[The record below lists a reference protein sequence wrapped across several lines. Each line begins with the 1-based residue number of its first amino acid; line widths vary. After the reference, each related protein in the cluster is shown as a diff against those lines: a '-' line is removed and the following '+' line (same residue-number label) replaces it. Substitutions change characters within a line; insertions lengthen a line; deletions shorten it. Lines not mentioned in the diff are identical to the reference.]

1 MDFSHIVIDPA
12 VCQGKPHIKGT
23 HLPVDLLQA
32 QRATGWTDANIRET
46 YPYLTED
53 EVRQALTYPVGA

>member
-23 HLPVDLLQA
+23 RLPVDLLQA
-32 QRATGWTDANIRET
+32 QLATGWSEANIRET
-46 YPYLTED
+46 YPYLTDD
-53 EVRQALTYPVGA
+53 EVRQALTYAPGA